1 MEGRHEDRPQVLGL
15 RFVFRG
21 LKFIDRFF
29 GFGVVTVCEYR
40 AFRLLAYRVSD
51 QALGLR
57 RF

>member
-51 QALGLR
+51 QALG
-57 RF
+57 